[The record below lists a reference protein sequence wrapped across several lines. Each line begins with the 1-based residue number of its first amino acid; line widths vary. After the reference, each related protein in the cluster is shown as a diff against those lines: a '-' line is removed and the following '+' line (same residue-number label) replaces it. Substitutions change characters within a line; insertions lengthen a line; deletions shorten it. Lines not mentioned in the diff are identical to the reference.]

1 MANLTKNRIPRGIR
15 NNNPLNI
22 RVGNSWQGEVSHST
36 DKSFEQFKTMEHGIR
51 AGFVILKRYIKH
63 YGRNTIRKIITAW
76 APANENN
83 TESYI
88 MTVARLS
95 GIAPEQRIRFEDKD
109 AMLGIVAAM
118 IRVECGRS
126 IDNDIISRAYEM
138 V

>member
-1 MANLTKNRIPRGIR
+1 MANLSKNRIPRGVR

-36 DKSFEQFKTMEHGIR
+36 DKSFEQFKTMEYGIR
-51 AGFVILKRYIKH
+51 AGFVILRRYIKH

-83 TESYI
+83 TASYVQ
-88 MTVARLS
+88 MVAKLS
-95 GIAPEQRIRFEDKD
+95 GIGPEQNIKFEDKD
-109 AMLGIVAAM
+109 TMMGIVSAM

-126 IDNDIISRAYEM
+126 VDNNIISKAYEM